1 MTLQERFARNLKRY
15 REELG
20 WSQEQLGSMVG
31 SDRTAISRLERQRGK
46 ITLQRA
52 DTLATAMKIDV
63 RVLLETPTTAP
74 LRHRPP
80 TDPISTAQIGAKVLE
95 LRTAEEISQK
105 TLGSRVGIDRNLIS
119 RLEAPG
125 QNQLAPVE
133 LSTLEKLATALH
145 VKPTDLL

>member
-1 MTLQERFARNLKRY
+1 MTLQERFARNLKRC

-31 SDRTAISRLERQRGK
+31 SDRTGISRLERKAGK

-52 DTLATAMKIDV
+52 EALATAMEMDV
-63 RVLLETPTTAP
+63 RILLETPVTAS
-74 LRHRPP
+74 LHRRPP
-80 TDPISTAQIGAKVLE
+80 GDQTSTAQIGAKVLE
-95 LRTAEEISQK
+95 LRTAEGVSQK
-105 TLGSRVGIDRNLIS
+105 TLAARVGIDRNLIS

-125 QNQLAPVE
+125 ENQLAPIE
-133 LSTLEKLATALH
+133 LSTLEKLATALR